1 MLVLAVATRLDAQ
14 VVERPMAFDSAG
26 KIGSLT
32 PSLVTRLGLSPPAW
46 PVHGD
51 FLQARVFSV
60 STGGSVLVAE
70 RAAGVLERHMLTD
83 EQLQALRSRVDAA
96 MTVIGSRVGEDRP
109 DMISAP
115 ARGAF
120 LRNQMIL
127 AAGLYGP
134 LLASLS
140 NDGQTA
146 TALYLISVGGSYFA
160 LNNISSTTPITRAQN
175 DLATDGAIRGAG
187 TAAGLMRAFGGGD
200 VHQKTY
206 SGIALGGAVMGSAVG
221 YVRGRGL
228 TDGEAHAAMTAS
240 TFAAGTVLGIVGA
253 FGPERESAERTVA
266 GSMVA
271 AGLAGYLLGPNY
283 PRRARYTVTAGDV
296 RLLTI
301 GAVLGVMAGVTPF
314 VNANDTRGLFA
325 SGTIGGI
332 TGIGLAERGWA
343 RPYDNST
350 GDVTQTWLG
359 TIAGGLLGGAVTV
372 LVAPEEAAVA
382 MGLITGGAVGGAIA
396 GHSFAKPAPAKR
408 LGAWRFTPENLAFA
422 AARVPGRHA
431 LLALSFWST

>member
-1 MLVLAVATRLDAQ
+1 MLALAVATRLDAQ
-14 VVERPMAFDSAG
+14 VVERPLAFDSAG

-32 PSLVTRLGLSPPAW
+32 PSLVSRLGLSPPAW
-46 PVHGD
+46 PVQGD

-60 STGGSVLVAE
+60 STGGIVLVAE
-70 RAAGVLERHMLTD
+70 RPGGALERHTLSD
-83 EQLQALRSRVDAA
+83 EQLQTLRTVVDAA

-109 DMISAP
+109 DMISEP

-127 AAGLYGP
+127 AAALYGP

-140 NDGQTA
+140 DDGQTA

-160 LNNISSTTPITRAQN
+160 LNNISRTTPITRAQN

-187 TAAGLMRAFGGGD
+187 TAAGMMRAFGGED

-206 SGIALGGAVMGSAVG
+206 SGIALGGAVVGSAIG

-228 TDGEAHAAMTAS
+228 TDSEAHAAMSAS
-240 TFAAGTVLGIVGA
+240 TFAAGTVLGIAGS
-253 FGPERESAERTVA
+253 FGPDRESAERTVA

-271 AGLAGYLLGPNY
+271 AGLVGYLLGPHY

-296 RLLTI
+296 RLLTV
-301 GAVLGVMAGVTPF
+301 GAVLGVAAGVTPF
-314 VNANDTRGLFA
+314 VDADDIRGAFA
-325 SGTIGGI
+325 GGTIGGLA
-332 TGIGLAERGWA
+332 GIALAERGWA
-343 RPYDNST
+343 RRYDNST

-372 LVAPEEAAVA
+372 LVEPDEASVA
-382 MGLITGGAVGGAIA
+382 MGLVTGGAVVGALA
-396 GHSFAKPAPAKR
+396 GHSFAKAAPAKR
-408 LGAWRFTPENLAFA
+408 LGALRFTPENLAFA
-422 AARVPGRHA
+422 AARVPGRHSV
-431 LLALSFWST
+431 LSLSF